1 MLCSSCVRQRE
12 AHKDSERETSHCFSG
27 RVLPRKTA
35 ECRSDRPLPSL
46 ELVTHKTHKCCQT
59 GAYCT
64 LNKGGHI
71 PDVFPHEVTSCST
84 GRMGCWEF
92 IGDLLRRTVPPP
104 EVLSALFM
112 FFSCSISSPLFS
124 LFSSFYQSVPPSLTF
139 CVPPS
144 GNINLN
150 LLYCDT

>member
-1 MLCSSCVRQRE
+1 MCSVVRVYGQAERGAEKQRARDQSLFFWE
-12 AHKDSERETSHCFSG
+12 GLTQKDC
-27 RVLPRKTA
+27 
-35 ECRSDRPLPSL
+35 PLPSL

-92 IGDLLRRTVPPP
+92 SGDLLRRTVPPP

-112 FFSCSISSPLFS
+112 FFSCSISSPLSS
-124 LFSSFYQSVPPSLTF
+124 LFSSFYPSVPPSLTF
-139 CVPPS
+139 CAPPS
-144 GNINLN
+144 GNMNLN